1 MNLQEFP
8 TRMKNDIED
17 QSLLLLSMIHDDLV
31 VIGG

>member
-17 QSLLLLSMIHDDLV
+17 QSLQLLSMIHDDLV